1 MCLLYFALSEMKFQ
15 ILRSCYHFV
24 RSYLTVF
31 DPISWDIPLV
41 IIVFWENHKNLV
53 WGAHF
58 PSFLFQPLGQT
69 ENKVLKFRCFL
80 FPQNFVCVYIII
92 TFLLLACYY
101 VIYIII
107 NGVVQKKK
115 KKKLPRMY
123 GLLINDPRITQFRTL
138 AWPGLLAWVLV
149 RTGFSF
155 GSFR

>member
-80 FPQNFVCVYIII
+80 FPQNFVCVYNHHISPAS
-92 TFLLLACYY
+92 LLLCDLYNNKWSSA
-101 VIYIII
+101 
-107 NGVVQKKK
+107 KKK